1 MNKIKKI
8 LSTFLNW
15 YKSKN
20 LITKVLVVVVLLI
33 SISFLIPKSK
43 EEAVSYQTQLVS
55 TGSITQMVSETGE
68 IMSTGKS
75 DVTST
80 ITGMVDEV
88 YVDNGTVV
96 TKGQNL
102 FEVSSSATEQE
113 RTQAYASY
121 LAAKNI
127 LDSANRNHLSYE
139 SDMWA
144 ANSTFIHDAVDLD
157 KDETSTEYIQ
167 TNRDWLA
174 AEKRFYDQVD
184 VVNQAKVAVSAS
196 WFSYQATI
204 DGIVKAP
211 ISGSV
216 ANLSIAPGQEVNGV
230 DNALVIASE
239 EKVWV
244 ILSVSESDVVNIS
257 PSQSAL
263 VSIDALEGE
272 ELEAFVERVDE
283 FGTENS
289 GIITYN
295 VYLVISDPSDQIRPK
310 MTVQVDITTQHKD
323 DVLVVPNSAIKP
335 YQGEKVVQ
343 AISEKS
349 GQLMYIP
356 VEVGIKGELNTEII
370 SGVSEGKEIVIGQ
383 GSSNSQSDKKSTGLF
398 PIPHK

>member
-1 MNKIKKI
+1 MNKIKNI

-15 YKSKN
+15 FKSKN
-20 LITKVLVVVVLLI
+20 LITKVLVVVVLLV
-33 SISFLIPKSK
+33 SIYFLIPKSK

-75 DVTST
+75 DVIST
-80 ITGMVDEV
+80 IIGMVNEV

-102 FEVSSSATEQE
+102 FKVFSSATEQE
-113 RTQAYASY
+113 RTKAYSSY
-121 LAAKNI
+121 LTAKNT
-127 LDSANRNHLSYE
+127 LDSANRNYLSYE

-157 KDETSTEYIQ
+157 KAETSTEYIQ

-216 ANLSIAPGQEVNGV
+216 ANLSIAAGQEVNGV

-244 ILSVSESDVVNIS
+244 ILSVSEADVVDIS
-257 PSQSAL
+257 SGQSAI
-263 VSIDALEGE
+263 VSIDALEGKE
-272 ELEAFVERVDE
+272 FEAFVERVDE

-295 VYLVISDPSDQIRPK
+295 AYLVISDPSDQIRPK

-323 DVLVVPNSAIKP
+323 DVLVVSNSAIKP
-335 YQGEKVVQ
+335 YQGEKAVQ
-343 AISEKS
+343 TISGKS
-349 GQLMYIP
+349 GQLIYIP

-383 GSSNSQSDKKSTGLF
+383 GNSNSQSDKKSTGLF
-398 PIPHK
+398 PIPH

>member
-1 MNKIKKI
+1 MSRICGQQI
-8 LSTFLNW
+8 L
-15 YKSKN
+15 
-20 LITKVLVVVVLLI
+20 
-33 SISFLIPKSK
+33 
-43 EEAVSYQTQLVS
+43 
-55 TGSITQMVSETGE
+55 
-68 IMSTGKS
+68 
-75 DVTST
+75 
-80 ITGMVDEV
+80 
-88 YVDNGTVV
+88 
-96 TKGQNL
+96 
-102 FEVSSSATEQE
+102 
-113 RTQAYASY
+113 
-121 LAAKNI
+121 
-127 LDSANRNHLSYE
+127 
-139 SDMWA
+139 
-144 ANSTFIHDAVDLD
+144 FIHDAVDLD

-184 VVNQAKVAVSAS
+184 VVNQAKVAVSSS
-196 WFSYQATI
+196 WLSYQATI
-204 DGIVKAP
+204 DGIVKTP

-244 ILSVSESDVVNIS
+244 ILSVSEADVVDIS
-257 PSQSAL
+257 SGQSAI
-263 VSIDALEGE
+263 VSIDALEGKE
-272 ELEAFVERVDE
+272 FEAFVERVDE